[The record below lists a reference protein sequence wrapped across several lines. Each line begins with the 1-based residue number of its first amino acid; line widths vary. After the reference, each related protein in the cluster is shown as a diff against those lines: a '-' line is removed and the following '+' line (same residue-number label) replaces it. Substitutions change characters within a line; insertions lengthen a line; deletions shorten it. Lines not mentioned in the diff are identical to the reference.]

1 MLTFGVGS
9 ASARQQ
15 VRTSKR
21 ASAKVIVGRAKD
33 VEATAG
39 NLKHLKLR
47 HLSCALDIARMGSVR
62 AAADVLCVTESAI
75 SKTLRELEE
84 QLGVRLFSRSKNGM
98 LLTEAGK
105 QFTSYANSALE
116 AIHTGFSIARG
127 EGIGPATV
135 IKVGA
140 MAAVSATFL
149 PDVVRRFLGAANESL
164 VEIASGSSVMLL
176 ERLRAGYM
184 ELILGRCPAL
194 KEMTGLNFEQL
205 YVDRH
210 IFVVRPNHPLAG
222 LKRLEPKRIANYTIV
237 MPPRPTLF
245 WQEIH
250 QFFLTRGISPKAA
263 QIEVIDLSFCRCYT
277 LASEAV
283 WIASQRAVGQDL
295 GSGKLVRLALEPPP
309 SFEAPIGIITRRT
322 SSPDREVQRFIA
334 LIRDASQGIG

>member
-1 MLTFGVGS
+1 
-9 ASARQQ
+9 
-15 VRTSKR
+15 
-21 ASAKVIVGRAKD
+21 
-33 VEATAG
+33 
-39 NLKHLKLR
+39 
-47 HLSCALDIARMGSVR
+47 MGSVR
-62 AAADVLCVTESAI
+62 AAADVLCVTESAV

-84 QLGVRLFSRSKNGM
+84 QLGVRLFNRSKNGM

-116 AIHTGFSIARG
+116 AIHTGFSVASG
-127 EGIGPATV
+127 GGIGPATV

-149 PDVVRRFLGAANESL
+149 PDVVRRFLGTSNESL

-194 KEMTGLNFEQL
+194 KEMVGLDFEQL
-205 YVDRH
+205 YVDQH
-210 IFVVRPNHPLAG
+210 IFVVRPDHPLAG
-222 LKRLEPKRIANYTIV
+222 LKRVEPKRIATYTIV

-250 QFFLTRGISPKAA
+250 QFFLTRGIRPKAA
-263 QIEVIDLSFCRCYT
+263 QIEVIDLSFCRRYT

-283 WIASQRAVGQDL
+283 WIASQRAVSQDL
-295 GSGKLVRLALEPPP
+295 KSGKLVRLPLESPP
-309 SFEAPIGIITRRT
+309 SFDATIGIITRRT

-334 LIRDASQGIG
+334 LIRDASQEIG